1 MLLRWFRSS
10 PCIKFDNATTVR
22 LVDVTNFRFGV
33 PMISERNIAVV
44 GLGYVGL
51 PLAVALSKKFPVI
64 GYDRDSQRI
73 AQLREGFDRTNE
85 FERQTLEAASIRY
98 SDDAADLRNANIYIA
113 YK

>member
-1 MLLRWFRSS
+1 MLFRWFRSS

-22 LVDVTNFRFGV
+22 LGGIFNFRFGV

-64 GYDRDSQRI
+64 GYDRDSS
-73 AQLREGFDRTNE
+73 GSVNNGME
-85 FERQTLEAASIRY
+85 FFVLHVLTMVFINNGLQGCHQFVVLY
-98 SDDAADLRNANIYIA
+98 ST
-113 YK
+113 